1 MSKPVVSVITINY
14 NNLEGLKA
22 TYESVISQEVR
33 RSDYEWLIIDGGST
47 DDSKTYLDSITEHID
62 FWVSEPDNG
71 IYDAMNKGIA
81 KAKGGY
87 LWFLNSGDRFHHRKS
102 LNDVL
107 NAIEQNPQADV
118 FFGDTD
124 FVDEKYQSVGLISEL
139 KPQKFPEKITKSS
152 FRFGMNICHQS
163 IIVSAAISPK
173 YNLAY
178 KQASDIDWILNVL
191 ESNPTTHKVS
201 GVLSDFQIGGS
212 STENSRKAIKERYEI
227 FKNHFGYLPNILA
240 HVWIVIRRVLFN
252 LKGRSGAAKA

>member
-1 MSKPVVSVITINY
+1 MNKPVVSIITINY

-22 TYESVISQEVR
+22 THQSVIAQDAQR
-33 RSDYEWLIIDGGST
+33 TDYEWLIIDGGST
-47 DDSKTYLDSITEHID
+47 DDSKKFIESNNEHID
-62 FWVSEPDNG
+62 HWVSEPDEG
-71 IYDAMNKGIA
+71 IYDAMNKGITT
-81 KAKGGY
+81 AKGDY
-87 LWFLNSGDRFHHRKS
+87 LWFLNSGDRFHHEQS
-102 LNDVL
+102 LQDVL
-107 NAIEQNPQADV
+107 SAIEQNPNADV

-124 FVDEKYQSVGLISEL
+124 FVDEKYQSIGLISEL

-163 IIVSAAISPK
+163 IIVRTAISPN
-173 YNLAY
+173 YNLEF

-191 ESNPTTHKVS
+191 ELNPITHNVP

-227 FKNHFGYLPNILA
+227 FKNHFGFLPNILA

-252 LKGRSGAAKA
+252 LKGRSGAA

>member
-1 MSKPVVSVITINY
+1 MNKPVVSIITINY

-22 TYESVISQEVR
+22 THQSVIAQDVQR
-33 RSDYEWLIIDGGST
+33 TDYEWLIIDGGST
-47 DDSKTYLDSITEHID
+47 DDSKKFIESNNEHID
-62 FWVSEPDNG
+62 HWVSEPDEG
-71 IYDAMNKGIA
+71 IYDAMNKGITT
-81 KAKGGY
+81 AKGDY
-87 LWFLNSGDRFHHRKS
+87 LWFLNSGDRFHHEQS
-102 LNDVL
+102 LQDVL
-107 NAIEQNPQADV
+107 SAIEQNPNADV

-124 FVDEKYQSVGLISEL
+124 FVDEKYQSIGLISEL

-163 IIVSAAISPK
+163 IIVRTAISPN
-173 YNLAY
+173 YNLEF

-191 ESNPTTHKVS
+191 ELNPITHKVS

-227 FKNHFGYLPNILA
+227 FKNHFGFLPNILA

-252 LKGRSGAAKA
+252 LKGRSGAA

>member
-1 MSKPVVSVITINY
+1 MNKPVVSIITINY

-22 TYESVISQEVR
+22 THQSVIAQDAQR
-33 RSDYEWLIIDGGST
+33 NDYEWLIIDGGST
-47 DDSKTYLDSITEHID
+47 DDSKKFIESNNEHID
-62 FWVSEPDNG
+62 HWVSEADEG
-71 IYDAMNKGIA
+71 IYDAMNKGITT
-81 KAKGGY
+81 AKGDY
-87 LWFLNSGDRFHHRKS
+87 LWFLNSGDRFHHEQS
-102 LNDVL
+102 LQNVL
-107 NAIEQNPQADV
+107 SAIEQNPNADV

-124 FVDEKYQSVGLISEL
+124 FVDEKYQSIGLISEL

-163 IIVSAAISPK
+163 IIVRTAISPN
-173 YNLAY
+173 YNLEF

-191 ESNPTTHKVS
+191 ELNPITHKVS

-227 FKNHFGYLPNILA
+227 FKNHFGFLPNILA

-252 LKGRSGAAKA
+252 LKGRSGGA